1 MDSRLRSAL
10 RTLIDNVRTGSY
22 ESTGQAIDEAEKLLE
37 TMMDKKDE
45 KPKVPFYYSNEHD
58 QGMGV
63 PARCRCGGSLALK
76 PLGWTCS
83 ACRTGYGR
91 DD

>member
-1 MDSRLRSAL
+1 M
-10 RTLIDNVRTGSY
+10 T
-22 ESTGQAIDEAEKLLE
+22 EK
-37 TMMDKKDE
+37 DKRE
-45 KPKVPFYYSNEHD
+45 PAPKVPFYYSNEHD

-63 PARCRCGGSLALK
+63 PGRCRCGGSLGLK

-83 ACRTGYGR
+83 SCGTGYGR

>member
-1 MDSRLRSAL
+1 M
-10 RTLIDNVRTGSY
+10 TEI
-22 ESTGQAIDEAEKLLE
+22 
-37 TMMDKKDE
+37 KKDE

-63 PARCRCGGSLALK
+63 PSRCRCGGSLGLK

-83 ACRTGYGR
+83 RCGTGYGR

>member
-1 MDSRLRSAL
+1 MS
-10 RTLIDNVRTGSY
+10 N
-22 ESTGQAIDEAEKLLE
+22 EKQ
-37 TMMDKKDE
+37 DKD

-63 PARCRCGGSLALK
+63 PSKCHCGGPLTLK
-76 PLGWTCS
+76 ALGWTCS
-83 ACRTGYGR
+83 KCGTGYGR

>member
-1 MDSRLRSAL
+1 MDDSRE
-10 RTLIDNVRTGSY
+10 VP
-22 ESTGQAIDEAEKLLE
+22 
-37 TMMDKKDE
+37 
-45 KPKVPFYYSNEHD
+45 KPKVPFYFSREHD

-63 PARCRCGGSLALK
+63 PSRCRCGQSLSLK

-83 ACRTGYGR
+83 SCGAGYGR